1 MIKYL
6 ANADKSYAAAYAE
19 IYNRAT
25 QLFAEDERASIE
37 KEALFL
43 LLAQDESFIEIQE
56 DQSLRAFLCFHRYGT
71 CCELTALYVDGKQ
84 QRKGVGERLL
94 HALEERLPDG
104 SLLFAKVLKNA
115 PWSLRFYEKNGFREV
130 DTKRRQQ
137 AEAIGMTQKP
147 WSMLLYKQIE
157 QAKEQETATD
167 L

>member
-1 MIKYL
+1 M
-6 ANADKSYAAAYAE
+6 
-19 IYNRAT
+19 
-25 QLFAEDERASIE
+25 
-37 KEALFL
+37 
-43 LLAQDESFIEIQE
+43 
-56 DQSLRAFLCFHRYGT
+56 
-71 CCELTALYVDGKQ
+71 
-84 QRKGVGERLL
+84 L
-94 HALEERLPDG
+94 HALEECLPDG

-147 WSMLLYKQIE
+147 WSVLLYKQIE

>member
-19 IYNRAT
+19 IYNSAT

-43 LLAQDESFIEIQE
+43 LLAQ

-94 HALEERLPDG
+94 HALEECLPDG

-147 WSMLLYKQIE
+147 WSVLLYKQIE